1 MALFG
6 LTQVQW
12 TSIARITLIVTLT
25 MLSQHLLQFTTSVYL
40 ALFPVVAVT
49 RAPSLSTEGLMKA
62 FLPVL
67 AFAVGARFTHELF
80 SAHPFVIWCISLWV
94 FDLVRRRANSP
105 AKVGQMVMP
114 VLTWI
119 LIIVFSQQ
127 SPIDMTGWVRD
138 MVASI
143 LVTLLVVRL
152 VCWFLPAPDV
162 SRPQP
167 PTVDVTFGQRMF
179 FVASL
184 GIGLAFLM
192 MVNLL
197 SAAFCMVPVIIAVSQ
212 AQRPAYQGVLINT
225 FKAHVG
231 GCSIALMFQFLL
243 MGHQGSMMV
252 FGVML
257 LMLVGVVAYS
267 MICSDLADQA
277 THYSG
282 LLGIMLPIQLYMT
295 STDLGVQDTAMRAWY
310 MTVVLGLL
318 FVWQGV
324 IYGRQKHSVDH
335 RGGRIGC

>member
-67 AFAVGARFTHELF
+67 AFAIGARFTHELF
-80 SAHPFVIWCISLWV
+80 SAHPFVIWCISLLV
-94 FDLVRRRANSP
+94 FDQVRRRANSP

-167 PTVDVTFGQRMF
+167 PTVEVSFSQRMF
-179 FVASL
+179 FVVSL
-184 GIGLAFLM
+184 GVGLAFLM
-192 MVNLL
+192 MVDLV

-212 AQRPAYQGVLINT
+212 AQRPAYQGVLSST

-231 GCSIALMFQFLL
+231 GCSIALLFQFLL
-243 MGHQGSMMV
+243 MGHQGSLMV
-252 FGVML
+252 FGIL
-257 LMLVGVVAYS
+257 LLTLVGAIAYG
-267 MICSDLADQA
+267 MVCCEGAAQA
-277 THYSG
+277 THYDG

-295 STDLGVQDTAMRAWY
+295 STDLGVQDTATRAWY
-310 MTVVLGLL
+310 MAVVLAFL
-318 FVWQGV
+318 FIWQGV
-324 IYGRQKHSVDH
+324 IYGRQARTFDH
-335 RGGRIGC
+335 RGGGIGC